1 MIKRNQGQNLNTHTT
16 IAEYKSRNLL
26 VNKNFFSI
34 EIFTFIHIPEIS
46 KYI

>member
-1 MIKRNQGQNLNTHTT
+1 MIKRNQGQNLNTHT

-26 VNKNFFSI
+26 VNKKFFSI